1 MFHDFAKMSH
11 KILIL
16 YFQFYR
22 DFRKKTTKKLA
33 NLGEVNEVKAQL
45 TSWPQYAKVNHQA
58 LKS

>member
-1 MFHDFAKMSH
+1 MSH